1 MRAAV
6 AERPDGADGLV
17 VREVPRPEPRQGW
30 ALVRVEA
37 FGLNRSEYMTLRGW
51 SGAEVA
57 FPRILGIE
65 CVGVEAEVA
74 AGSAVEPGTTVAAVM
89 GGMGRAFDGGYAE
102 FALLPETQLMA
113 LETSLPWDV
122 LGALPETF
130 ITAAGSL
137 ETLAVGAG
145 QTLLVRG
152 GTSSVGLACLE
163 LARAAGLRII
173 ATTRNEDKL
182 PALRAAGR
190 GRLGDRGRRLR
201 RARPRGAAR
210 GRRRRRRRPDR
221 RARRA
226 RLARSRAARRHGVQ
240 LGHARRR
247 VGDRRFRALDDI
259 PSGRKLTAYHS
270 SEAADASIGGPLL
283 RAVVEQVERG
293 AVDPGIDTVYRLDEI
308 ARRPPPHGS
317 RRRHR
322 QARRRPG
329 TPVTRRVD

>member
-6 AERPDGADGLV
+6 ATRPDGADGLV
-17 VREVPRPEPRQGW
+17 VRDVPRPEPREGW

-51 SGAEVA
+51 SGPEVV

-65 CVGVEAEVA
+65 CVGVVAEVA
-74 AGSAVEPGTTVAAVM
+74 DGSAIEVGTTVAAVM

-102 FALLPETQLMA
+102 FALLPESQLMT

-137 ETLAVGAG
+137 ATLALGTG
-145 QTLLVRG
+145 QTVLVRG

-163 LARAAGLRII
+163 LARVAGLRVI
-173 ATTRNEDKL
+173 ATTRSEDKL
-182 PALRAAGR
+182 PALRERGADALAIEGPDFAA
-190 GRLGDRGRRLR
+190 
-201 RARPRGAAR
+201 RAREALPERGVDGVVDLIG
-210 GRRRRRRRPDR
+210 GRAVLDS
-221 RARRA
+221 
-226 RLARSRAARRHGVQ
+226 LALVL
-240 LGHARRR
+240 LGGTVCNSGMLGAEW
-247 VGDRRFRALDDI
+247 VIDDFEPLDDI

-283 RAVVEQVERG
+283 RAVVGHVERG
-293 AVDPGIDTVYRLDEI
+293 AVDPGIDTVYGLDEI
-308 ARRPPPHGS
+308 ADAHRRMAAGAATGKLVVVPG
-317 RRRHR
+317 RR
-322 QARRRPG
+322 
-329 TPVTRRVD
+329 

>member
-17 VREVPRPEPRQGW
+17 VRDVPRPEPRPGW

-51 SGAEVA
+51 SGDAVA

-65 CVGVEAEVA
+65 CVGVVAEVA
-74 AGSAVEPGTTVAAVM
+74 AGSALEVGTTVAAVM

-102 FALLPETQLMA
+102 FALLPETQLMP
-113 LETSLPWDV
+113 LQTSLPWDV

-137 ETLAVGAG
+137 ETLALGAG
-145 QTLLVRG
+145 QTVLVRG

-163 LARAAGLRII
+163 LARAAGLRAI
-173 ATTRNEDKL
+173 ATTRNEAKL
-182 PALRAAGR
+182 PALRER
-190 GRLGDRGRRLR
+190 GADAWAIEGADFGE
-201 RARPRGAAR
+201 RARAALREPVDGVVDLIGGRAVLESLALVRRG
-210 GRRRRRRRPDR
+210 GTVCN
-221 RARRA
+221 
-226 RLARSRAARRHGVQ
+226 SGM
-240 LGHARRR
+240 LGAEW
-247 VGDRRFRALDDI
+247 VIDDFEPLDDI
-259 PSGRKLTAYHS
+259 PAGRKLTAYHS

-283 RAVVEQVERG
+283 RAVVEQVERN

-308 ARRPPPHGS
+308 TDAHRRMAAGAATGKLVVVPG
-317 RRRHR
+317 RR
-322 QARRRPG
+322 
-329 TPVTRRVD
+329 

>member
-6 AERPDGADGLV
+6 ATRPDGADGLV
-17 VREVPRPEPRQGW
+17 VRDVPRPEPREGW

-51 SGAEVA
+51 SGPEVV

-65 CVGVEAEVA
+65 CVGVVAEVA
-74 AGSAVEPGTTVAAVM
+74 DGSAVEVGTTVAAVM

-102 FALLPETQLMA
+102 FALLPESQLMT

-137 ETLAVGAG
+137 ETLALGTG
-145 QTLLVRG
+145 QTVLVRG

-163 LARAAGLRII
+163 LARVAGLRVI
-173 ATTRNEDKL
+173 ATTRSEDKL
-182 PALRAAGR
+182 PALRERGADALAIEGPDFAA
-190 GRLGDRGRRLR
+190 
-201 RARPRGAAR
+201 RAREALPERGVDAVVDLIGGRAVLDSLALVLR
-210 GRRRRRRRPDR
+210 GGTVCN
-221 RARRA
+221 
-226 RLARSRAARRHGVQ
+226 SGM
-240 LGHARRR
+240 LGAEW
-247 VGDRRFRALDDI
+247 VIDDFEPLDDI

-283 RAVVEQVERG
+283 RAVVEHVERG
-293 AVDPGIDTVYRLDEI
+293 EVDPGIDTVYGLDET
-308 ARRPPPHGS
+308 ADAHRRMAAGAATGKLVVVPG
-317 RRRHR
+317 RR
-322 QARRRPG
+322 
-329 TPVTRRVD
+329 